1 VTFTVAG
8 TDPDAADARLFARG
22 VTARWIPDPP
32 SLRISTG
39 FFTDDH
45 DLDRM
50 AAAVSLIAS
59 GA

>member
-1 VTFTVAG
+1 VTFAVAG
-8 TDPDAADARLFARG
+8 TDPDTADARLFARG
-22 VTARWIPDPP
+22 VTTRWIPDPP
-32 SLRISTG
+32 ALRVSAG
-39 FFTDDH
+39 FFTDDQ